1 MYGWF
6 LLGNNVAG
14 IIFNMLVVT
23 FFVVVIVAIGF
34 LVYAAKKLK
43 AAEQFAQTEQAPVA
57 EDS

>member
-14 IIFNMLVVT
+14 IIFNFLVVA
-23 FFVVVIVAIGF
+23 FFAVIAIAIGF

-43 AAEQFAQTEQAPVA
+43 QAEEVLASSKE
-57 EDS
+57 